1 MRVSENLLKWAIRL
15 YPPLLFQRIWVKRF
29 HKGFRGVDVKLAHS
43 LINRNY
49 NGSIFGG
56 SIFSATDPFYAILFD
71 QILQREGFKTL
82 VWLKS
87 AEISY
92 IKPARRNLYFSIV
105 INDEEIARACEKLA
119 AEGKYIETFTFEL
132 CDKSGLT
139 HARVKNEV
147 YIRNQS
153 FTQ

>member
-1 MRVSENLLKWAIRL
+1 
-15 YPPLLFQRIWVKRF
+15 LFRS
-29 HKGFRGVDVKLAHS
+29 KGFRGVDVKLAHS
-43 LINRNY
+43 ILNRNY

-87 AEISY
+87 AGISY
-92 IKPARRNLYFSIV
+92 IKPARKNLYFSIA
-105 INDEEIARACEKLA
+105 ITDEEIACACEKLA
-119 AEGKYIETFTFEL
+119 REGKYIETFTFEL
-132 CDKSGLT
+132 RDQSGVT
-139 HARVKNEV
+139 YARVNNEV

-153 FTQ
+153 FTL